1 MPLPIGVVI
10 FQPFLL
16 AAEPVQWRGSQSIN
30 PRIPMRFSWKGVL
43 PQEAALYLMAFLM
56 QLGMGIM
63 APVLPEVKSTFGVST
78 AEVSMTISAFGLAR
92 LALDLPTGALVDRV
106 RPFWLFLAGT
116 FVIAA
121 GGVVGWWAPSFPAV
135 IAARGLMG
143 AGSAVCLM
151 TSQYTLSRV
160 ATPGNRGRVLGMY
173 QSAMLAGMSFS
184 PAIGGAV
191 AVAAGWRSSF
201 LFCTFAGLLA
211 LASVVVTQRSG
222 HVAAPLASTGKA
234 RAVTDP
240 EQKLNR
246 QAVTSIMV
254 ADVVTV
260 ALFVHASGFGNTI
273 VPLIGGVQL
282 GLDAATIGV
291 AITLGTALRFV
302 MSILGGELSDRHGR
316 RAVLVP
322 GLGLLAL
329 GSLGFNLVDDLPTYF
344 GMLLFMALGRF
355 GNSLPTTI
363 IVDHAPPRYWG
374 RAMGTNRFI
383 GDMGIVIGPVTLGW
397 LADAY
402 GYGAATYATTG
413 LVLFA
418 LLMCI
423 VFLRD
428 APRVK
433 MMPRPGA
440 QGS

>member
-1 MPLPIGVVI
+1 MPPTPGVVI

-16 AAEPVQWRGSQSIN
+16 SAEPVQWRRSQSIIA
-30 PRIPMRFSWKGVL
+30 RILMRLPWKGVL
-43 PQEAALYLMAFLM
+43 SQEAALYLMAFLM

-160 ATPGNRGRVLGMY
+160 ATPGNRGRILGMY

-222 HVAAPLASTGKA
+222 RVAAPLATVGKKQVA
-234 RAVTDP
+234 TET
-240 EQKLNR
+240 EQKLSQR
-246 QAVTSIMV
+246 AVASILV

-260 ALFVHASGFGNTI
+260 ALFVHASGFGNTM

-302 MSILGGELSDRHGR
+302 VSILGGELSDRHGR

-329 GSLGFNLVDDLPTYF
+329 GTLGFAVVDDLPTYIM
-344 GMLLFMALGRF
+344 MLLFMALGRF

-363 IVDHAPPRYWG
+363 IVDHAPPRFWG

-383 GDMGIVIGPVTLGW
+383 GDLGIVIGPITLGW
-397 LADAY
+397 LVDAY
-402 GYGAATYATTG
+402 GYGAATYAVSG

-418 LLMCI
+418 MLLCI

-428 APRVK
+428 VPRAK
-433 MMPRPGA
+433 MTPRPQA
-440 QGS
+440 